1 VSALTDIWA
10 LETAAGYTDDERADA
25 IAIAKANAWAGLSV
39 PVTVGS
45 ITITGLIVNGQAV
58 EFTGEGGTLDWPLR
72 LINAPIAV
80 LDPAGAD
87 VDGSGQAWRIDL
99 LAVLTEILGRFQ

>member
-25 IAIAKANAWAGLSV
+25 IAILKAKAWAGLSV

-45 ITITGLIVNGQAV
+45 ITITGVQVNGQAA
-58 EFTGEGGTLDWPLR
+58 EFAGEGGTLDWPLR

-80 LDPAGAD
+80 PDPDGPD
-87 VDGSGQAWRIDL
+87 VDGSGLAWRIDL
-99 LAVLTEILGRFQ
+99 VTVLTEILERFQ